1 MQQFELNR
9 IKVFNRRLVLLGG
22 LQFLLLSL
30 VGGQLYNLQILQR
43 EKYLTKADENR
54 INIRVLPPP
63 RGRILDRSGRVL
75 ADNKQTYRLV
85 LVPEQSRD
93 VEKVLEVLSSLV
105 TITEGEKQR
114 ILTDVKHRR
123 PFIPVTIRR
132 HLAWSEVARI
142 EIDAPYL
149 PGVSVEAGELR
160 HYLMGSSFAHVVGYV
175 GAASKAD
182 ALADALLEVPGFH
195 VGKNGIEK
203 GYETLLR
210 GRSGNV
216 QVEVNAHGRVIRELQ
231 RDEGTPGNDIAL
243 TVDADL
249 QEFSAR
255 RLGSE
260 SASATLLNVRTGECL
275 VMVSTPS
282 FDPNVFV
289 QGFSQRQWRDILS
302 NRRSPLS
309 NKAVSGLYPPGSV
322 FKLVVAAAAL
332 EYGVIDPSH
341 RVNCKGHIQLGN
353 RAFHC
358 WRRGGHNNLELLQAI
373 AQSCDVYFYDL
384 ALKVGAERIARMAQE
399 LGFGTSSGFDLPGE
413 KTGLIP
419 TPDWKRATHG
429 DSWQKGDTLNTAIG
443 QGYVLATPL
452 QLAIMTSRLVNG
464 GFLVRP
470 WLVRTNE
477 PFSEERPDEVEA
489 YGKVKISPSTLSV
502 IRKSM
507 FEVVN
512 KNRGTA
518 YKARIKEVPYMMGG
532 KTGTI
537 QVRRI
542 SAAERE
548 EGVIKNEDRPWEHRD
563 HALFVGY
570 APVENPR
577 YAVAVVVEHGGSGAS
592 MAAPMAHD
600 ILLRAQIKFA
610 THQTELSSVNGH
622 QSLGTS

>member
-1 MQQFELNR
+1 VQQVELNR
-9 IKVFNRRLVLLGG
+9 IKVFNRRLILLGG
-22 LQFLLLSL
+22 LKLVLLSV

-85 LVPEQSRD
+85 LVAEQSRN
-93 VEKVLEVLSSLV
+93 VEKVLDVLSSLV
-105 TITEGEKQR
+105 TITEGERQR
-114 ILTDVKHRR
+114 ILTDVKHHR

-182 ALADALLEVPGFH
+182 ILADPVLGIPGFH
-195 VGKNGIEK
+195 VGKDGIEK
-203 GYETLLR
+203 GYEASLR

-231 RDEGTPGNDIAL
+231 RDDGIPGNDIAL
-243 TVDADL
+243 TLDAEL
-249 QEFSAR
+249 QDFAAR
-255 RLGSE
+255 RLASE

-282 FDPNVFV
+282 FDPNIFV
-289 QGFSQRQWRDILS
+289 QGFSQRQWKDIVS

-309 NKAVSGLYPPGSV
+309 NKAVSGQYPPGSV

-332 EYGVIDPSH
+332 EYGVIDPNH
-341 RVNCKGHIQLGN
+341 RVDCKGHIQLGD

-358 WRRGGHNNLELLQAI
+358 WRKGGHKNLDLLQAI

-384 ALKVGAERIARMAQE
+384 ALKVGADRIAEMAQE
-399 LGFGTSSGFDLPGE
+399 LGFGRSSGLDLPGE

-419 TPDWKRATHG
+419 TPNWKRATYG
-429 DSWQKGDTLNTAIG
+429 DRWQKGDTLNTAIG

-464 GFLVRP
+464 GFLVTPR
-470 WLVRTNE
+470 LVQAAG
-477 PFSEERPDEVEA
+477 PFSERGSDKLEK
-489 YGKVKISPSTLSV
+489 YGKVKISTSTLSV
-502 IRKSM
+502 IRQSM

-518 YKARIKEVPYMMGG
+518 YKARIKEVPYIMGG

-542 SAAERE
+542 STAERE
-548 EGVIKNEDRPWEHRD
+548 KGVIKNKDRPWEHRD

-570 APVENPR
+570 APVEDPK
-577 YAVAVVVEHGGSGAS
+577 YAIAVVVEHGGSGAS

-600 ILLRAQIKFA
+600 ILLQAQLIFA
-610 THQTELSSVNGH
+610 THQRELSSTDGS
-622 QSLGTS
+622 QSCSIS

>member
-1 MQQFELNR
+1 MQQYELNR
-9 IKVFNRRLVLLGG
+9 IKVFNRRLALLGG
-22 LQFLLLSL
+22 FKFLLFSL

-85 LVPEQSRD
+85 LVAEQSGD
-93 VEKVLEVLSSLV
+93 VEKVLEALSSLV
-105 TITEGEKQR
+105 TITEGERQR
-114 ILTDVKHRR
+114 ILTDVMQRR

-149 PGVSVEAGELR
+149 PGVSVEVGESR

-175 GAASKAD
+175 GVASKAD

-203 GYETLLR
+203 GYETSLR
-210 GRSGNV
+210 GSSGNV

-231 RDEGTPGNDIAL
+231 RDEGIPGNDLAL
-243 TVDADL
+243 TVDAEL

-260 SASATLLNVRTGECL
+260 SASATLLDVRTGECL

-289 QGFSQRQWRDILS
+289 QGFSQRQWKDILS

-332 EYGVIDPSH
+332 EYGVIDPNH
-341 RVNCKGHIQLGN
+341 RVHCKGHIQLGD

-358 WRRGGHNNLELLQAI
+358 WRRGGHKDLDLLQAI

-384 ALKVGAERIARMAQE
+384 ALKVGADRIAQMAQE
-399 LGFGTSSGFDLPGE
+399 LGFGRSSGLDLPGE
-413 KTGLIP
+413 KAGLVP
-419 TPDWKRATHG
+419 TPDWKRAMYG

-464 GFLVRP
+464 GFSVRP
-470 WLVRTNE
+470 RLVQ
-477 PFSEERPDEVEA
+477 PMDSFSGQRPNQIEK
-489 YGKVKISPSTLSV
+489 YGKVKISPSTLAV

-518 YKARIKEVPYMMGG
+518 YKARIKEMPYMMGG

-542 SAAERE
+542 SAAERAA
-548 EGVIKNEDRPWEHRD
+548 GIIKNKDRPWEHRD

-570 APVENPR
+570 APVEDPK

-600 ILLRAQIKFA
+600 ILLQTQLVFA
-610 THQTELSSVNGH
+610 DHQTELSSANS
-622 QSLGTS
+622 QQPFNTS